1 MTFMYK
7 KLTITVEEKIY
18 NGLKKVI
25 GERNISKFLSEL
37 ARPYVIEADL
47 EKAYREMSQDEEREK
62 EAHLWS
68 ENLITD
74 SYDEKR

>member
-1 MTFMYK
+1 MYK

-18 NGLKKVI
+18 NGLKKII
-25 GERNISKFLSEL
+25 GDRNISKFLSEL
-37 ARPYVIEADL
+37 ARPYVIEEDL
-47 EKAYREMSQDEEREK
+47 ENAYMQMAQDEEREK
-62 EAHLWS
+62 EATVWS